1 MGKENMSHF
10 ILLQSRK
17 LKKKLNLYRQVLMLR
32 ESGGRGGV
40 RGKIFLRNR
49 NKFLSLNI
57 AYSLKEF
64 RKEIWHNLSK
74 IIKRV

>member
-1 MGKENMSHF
+1 
-10 ILLQSRK
+10 
-17 LKKKLNLYRQVLMLR
+17 MLR